1 MHAMMFIIIK
11 RHHCFF
17 QGRDSTQLEN
27 VDCLVGKEKQRLAV
41 SHRSAD
47 RLPSYI
53 SLPRH
58 TKQSNAGRRKD
69 GNPMNWW
76 IKYRFFIFT
85 AKMTRQLPEILD
97 KLDRIV
103 YTE

>member
-58 TKQSNAGRRKD
+58 TKWRMK
-69 GNPMNWW
+69 W
-76 IKYRFFIFT
+76 INGPKVMLVVE
-85 AKMTRQLPEILD
+85 KMAIL
-97 KLDRIV
+97 
-103 YTE
+103 